1 MKTTLSFVI
10 GICLLTPVCLYTQPR
25 YAVLITEIMADPS
38 PQVGLPNAEW
48 IELTNVSAATISLQ
62 QWRLADASGQSG
74 AFPAYMLAPG
84 ARVVICGSSSQSA
97 LSAFGPAIAVTGF
110 PSLSNDGET
119 VQLKAPDGRV
129 IHAVAYTDSWYGNAL
144 KKDGGWSLEMKDTGH
159 PCAGAENW
167 TASTAAAGGTPA
179 QPNAAAALILQQAG
193 PEFLYSYCPD
203 SLSILLYFSCPVD
216 SAAAATLSRYSA
228 DHNLVIRQ
236 AIALP
241 PLYSQVL
248 LIPQAAMDTAVI
260 YSLQMQA
267 MKGCNGIT
275 GSAAVIQAGRHHS
288 PAPGD
293 VVINEIL
300 FNPVSNGYD
309 YVEIYNAGK
318 HILDA
323 AQLFIAGK
331 NAGGSISGSKAAG
344 EFPFSLFPGEYL
356 VVTEDPLQLTGQFI
370 VKNKAR
376 VRVINGLPSWPDDV
390 GTVLLL
396 DQQGIVLD
404 EVPYKDDWHFTLIRD
419 PEGIALEKIAPA
431 AEAKDPASWH
441 SAAATAGYGTPGY
454 RNSQQAT
461 SNTQTGRITV
471 TPAVFSP
478 DNDGQD
484 DICTINYQFPAAGNM
499 GTVQVFSKSG
509 VLVHVIANN
518 VLLGNSGQWYWNG
531 LDARGQRLPPGPYI
545 ILCSWFNLRG
555 QRQQDKM
562 VVVLVRRLH

>member
-48 IELTNVSAATISLQ
+48 IELTNVSATAISLQ
-62 QWRLADASGQSG
+62 QWRLTDASGQSG
-74 AFPAYMLAPG
+74 AFPAYVLAPG
-84 ARVVICGSSSQSA
+84 ARVVVCGSSSQSA
-97 LSAFGPAIAVTGF
+97 LSAFGPSIAVTAF

-119 VQLKAPDGRV
+119 IRLNTPDGRV
-129 IHAVAYTDSWYGNAL
+129 IHAVAFADSWYGNAL
-144 KKDGGWSLEMKDTGH
+144 KKEGGWSLEMKDTGY

-179 QPNAAAALILQQAG
+179 QPNAATATFIQQAG
-193 PEFLYSYCPD
+193 PALQYSYCPD

-216 SAAAATLSRYSA
+216 SAAAASLSRYSA

-236 AIALP
+236 AMALP
-241 PLYSQVL
+241 PLFTQVL
-248 LIPQAAMDTAVI
+248 LRTQTAMDTGVI
-260 YSLQMQA
+260 YTLQVQA
-267 MKGCNGIT
+267 LNGCSGIT
-275 GSAAVIQAGRHHS
+275 GTAAAIQAGRHHS
-288 PAPGD
+288 AAPGD

-300 FNPVSNGYD
+300 FNPVANGYD
-309 YVEIYNAGK
+309 YVEIYNAGR
-318 HILDA
+318 HVLDVT
-323 AQLFIAGK
+323 QLFIAGK
-331 NAGGSISGSKAAG
+331 NAGGTVNGSKAVC

-376 VRVINGLPSWPDDV
+376 IRVLSGLPSWPDNE

-396 DQQGIVLD
+396 DQPGNVLD

-419 PEGIALEKIAPA
+419 PEGIALEKLAPSA
-431 AEAKDPASWH
+431 AAKDPASWH

-454 RNSQQAT
+454 RNSQQAI
-461 SNTQTGRITV
+461 SNTQTGLITV

-478 DNDGQD
+478 DNDGLD
-484 DICTINYQFPAAGNM
+484 DICTISYQFPAAGNM

-509 VLVHVIANN
+509 ELVHVLANN
-518 VLLGNSGQWYWNG
+518 VLLGNSGHWYWNG

-545 ILCSWFNLRG
+545 IHCSWFNLQG
-555 QRQQDKM
+555 QRQQDKK
-562 VVVLVRRLH
+562 VVVLVRRLR